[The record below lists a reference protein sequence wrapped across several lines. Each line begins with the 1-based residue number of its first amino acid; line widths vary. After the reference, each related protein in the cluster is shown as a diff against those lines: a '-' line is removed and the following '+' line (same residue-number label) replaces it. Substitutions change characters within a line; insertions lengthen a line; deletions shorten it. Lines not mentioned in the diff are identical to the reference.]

1 MTIGMKILYY
11 SVVTLSIL
19 LGLIFIWLNLQ
30 ELIERSLG
38 HDTNIS
44 QMYNLT
50 DKESIWYSSIFLIP
64 SVSVII
70 LEFYYLIKKK
80 TKQTIICVV
89 FLLLILGTQFY
100 TDGLFIQRI

>member
-11 SVVTLSIL
+11 SIVTLSIL
-19 LGLIFIWLNLQ
+19 LGIIFIWLNLH

-38 HDTNIS
+38 HDTYFS
-44 QMYNLT
+44 QMYSLT
-50 DKESIWYSSIFLIP
+50 DKESIWYSIIFLIP
-64 SVSVII
+64 SVSLMV

-89 FLLLILGTQFY
+89 FFLLILGIQFY